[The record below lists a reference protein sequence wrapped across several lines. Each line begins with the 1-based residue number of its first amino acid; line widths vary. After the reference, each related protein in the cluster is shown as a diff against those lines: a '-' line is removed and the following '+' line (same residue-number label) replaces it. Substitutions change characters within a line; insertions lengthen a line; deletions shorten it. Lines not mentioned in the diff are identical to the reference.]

1 MPQGDWDTLVA
12 EGGNQDHDVVRSP
25 SDDES
30 QENCTQGLGGFPL
43 FDENHPLSFGHLM
56 AEVGIEAFC

>member
-1 MPQGDWDTLVA
+1 MTLDTLVA
-12 EGGNQDHDVVRSP
+12 EGRNQDHDVVRGP

-30 QENCTQGLGGFPL
+30 QENCTQGLAL
-43 FDENHPLSFGHLM
+43 SSFDENHPLSFGHLM